1 MSPDRMPTDPARTDP
16 ARSDRGLAVDLACQS
31 AAFTTDPFSDAFARS
46 LPVLHEAGYR
56 RVVLGPLDPT
66 SRGVTD
72 LGRRIADAGL
82 APITMAVQSPEAN
95 VASSDPHVRRRGF
108 DQLRRFVEMTARM
121 GGDQLNGV
129 PYGVHGDT
137 GARPAPDQLARVAAL
152 VGDVADEAAAAGILM
167 TFEVVNRYE
176 TAVLNTAAEA
186 VRFVELSGS
195 RNLRI
200 HLDTFHM
207 AVEEADLL
215 GAVAHAL
222 PHLGYLEF
230 GQSSRGLL
238 STGSLDLAAVLEG
251 VLELGYTGRFGVEG
265 FSRSLMAEPVA
276 DALKIWDTTFAT
288 GEEFAHDAAVLFAA
302 DPARRT
308 RAALQPSG

>member
-1 MSPDRMPTDPARTDP
+1 MSAIAAAETRPRRE
-16 ARSDRGLAVDLACQS
+16 LAVDLACQS

-46 LPVLHEAGYR
+46 LPVLKEAGYR
-56 RVVLGPLDPT
+56 RVVLGPLDPS
-66 SRGVTD
+66 SRGVAD
-72 LGRRIADAGL
+72 LAQRIGDAGL

-95 VASSDPHVRRRGF
+95 VGSEDPHVRRRGF
-108 DQLRRFVEMTARM
+108 DQLRRFVDLTARM

-129 PYGVHGDT
+129 PYGVHGDAA
-137 GARPAPDQLARVAAL
+137 ARPSDARLAGIAEL
-152 VGDVADEAAAAGILM
+152 VGDVADEAAAAGIMM

-176 TAVLNTAAEA
+176 TSVVNTAAEA

-207 AVEEADLL
+207 AIEEADLV
-215 GAVAHAL
+215 GAIGRAL

-238 STGSLDLAAVLEG
+238 STGSLDLASVLEAA
-251 VLELGYTGRFGVEG
+251 VALGYTGRFGVEG
-265 FSRSLMAEPVA
+265 FSRSLMQEPVA

-288 GEEFAHDAAVLFAA
+288 GEEFVHDAAVLFTA
-302 DPARRT
+302 DAVRPGTGNRHR
-308 RAALQPSG
+308 SG

>member
-1 MSPDRMPTDPARTDP
+1 MSLPASAAEPLQDSRV
-16 ARSDRGLAVDLACQS
+16 RVDLACQS
-31 AAFTTDPFSDAFARS
+31 AAFTTDPFSPEFTRS
-46 LPVLHEAGYR
+46 LPVLQDAGYR
-56 RVVLGPLDPT
+56 RVVLGPLDPS
-66 SRGVTD
+66 SRGIES
-72 LGRRIADAGL
+72 LGQRIHDAGL

-95 VASSDPHVRRRGF
+95 VTSDEPNVRRRGF
-108 DQLRRFVEMTARM
+108 EQLRRFVDMTERM

-137 GARPAPDQLARVAAL
+137 TVRPAEGALANTAQL

-176 TAVLNTAAEA
+176 TSVLNTAAQA

-195 RNLRI
+195 RNLKI

-207 AVEEADLL
+207 AIEEKDLL

-238 STGSLDLAAVLEG
+238 STGSLDLPRILAEVQ
-251 VLELGYTGRFGVEG
+251 VLGYAGRFGVEG
-265 FSRSLMAEPVA
+265 FSRAVMQEPVA
-276 DALKIWDTTFAT
+276 DALKIWDTTFRT
-288 GEEFAHDAAVLFAA
+288 GEEFVRDAAALFA
-302 DPARRT
+302 
-308 RAALQPSG
+308 